1 MNIGQEVFA
10 LDIGT
15 RTVVGLV
22 VRKQEKGYKILAHK
36 VMEHKGRAMYD
47 GQIHDIEAVSDSVR
61 QIKET
66 LEGMLGRKLE
76 RAAVAAAGRA
86 LYTVESVA
94 QKNTSPFMEI
104 TREDVDSLQAD
115 ALANA
120 IKSLS
125 GKNASEAFTDYHC
138 VGYSII
144 KWFLED
150 EELNNLIGQ
159 KGRSISVKIVA
170 TFLPRSVVESLLT
183 VLKRCGLELLSI
195 TLEPIAA
202 GAVVVLPGMRK
213 LNIALVDIGAGTS
226 DIAISRD
233 GSIFAYGM
241 VPMAGDEITEK
252 ICEVYL
258 LDFNEGERVKR
269 ELLTKEKV
277 CFQDILGQNHELAT
291 KDILEAIKTS
301 VYQLSSEIARKILE
315 LNGKAPAAV
324 ICVGGGSLMPGLT
337 ECIAAQLDLSKD
349 RVGIR
354 RREGITFVEGE
365 EELSGPFAVT
375 PVGIAV
381 NALEGTTLSFINVK
395 VNDIKVNIL
404 GQDKPTVLKALLHAG
419 ITPAQIFGMPGM
431 ALTFR
436 INGELRVVKGKMAKP
451 AEIMING
458 RRAGLDAEISD
469 GDAISFIPAVDG
481 EPARAKVADIIKN
494 EDKINIRINGRD
506 ISINPDIF
514 IDGRP
519 IAPEEEIMDNA
530 SITVREKNLILSDIF
545 NIISFK
551 PEGMAGKLVMKING
565 NEAGF
570 TSPVKS
576 GDDIEIY
583 WKNIPS

>member
-1 MNIGQEVFA
+1 MKIGQEVFA

-22 VRKQEKGYKILAHK
+22 VRKQEKGYEILAHK
-36 VMEHKGRAMYD
+36 VLEHKGRAMYD
-47 GQIHDIEAVSDSVR
+47 GQIHDVEAVAGSVR
-61 QIKET
+61 QIKES
-66 LEGMLGRKLE
+66 LESIMGRKLE

-86 LYTVESVA
+86 LYTVEAVA
-94 QKNTSPFMEI
+94 GKNTSPFVEI
-104 TREDVDSLQAD
+104 TREDIDCLKAD

-120 IKSLS
+120 IKSIS
-125 GKNASEAFTDYHC
+125 GKNASDAFADYHC
-138 VGYSII
+138 VGYSIV

-150 EELNNLIGQ
+150 EELDNLVGQ

-183 VLKRCGLELLSI
+183 VLKRCGLELYSI

-202 GAVVVLPGMRK
+202 GSVVILPGMRK

-252 ICEVYL
+252 ICETYL

-269 ELLTKEKV
+269 ELLTKGKV
-277 CFQDILGQNHELAT
+277 CFQDILGQNHELDT
-291 KDILEAIKTS
+291 KDILEAVKTS
-301 VYQLSSEIARKILE
+301 TYQLSSEIAQKILG

-324 ICVGGGSLMPGLT
+324 ICVGGGSLMPGLA
-337 ECIAAQLDLSKD
+337 ECIAAQLDLPKD

-354 RREGITFVEGE
+354 SRENIAFVGGQ

-395 VNDIKVNIL
+395 VNDIAVNIL

-419 ITPAQIFGMPGM
+419 FTPAQIFGIPGM
-431 ALTFR
+431 ALTFKL
-436 INGELRVVKGKMAKP
+436 NGDLKVVKGKMAKP

-458 RRAGLDAEISD
+458 KKTGLDAVISD
-469 GDAISFIPAVDG
+469 GDVIAFKPAVDG
-481 EPARAKVADIIKN
+481 EPGRAKVGDFIN
-494 EDKINIRINGRD
+494 DDDKINIKINGRD
-506 ISINPDIF
+506 FCINPDII
-514 IDGRP
+514 IDGKP
-519 IAPEEEIMDNA
+519 VTPEEDIMDNA
-530 SITVREKNLILSDIF
+530 SITLRIKKLILSDIF

-565 NEAGF
+565 CDAGF
-570 TSPVKS
+570 ASPVQN
-576 GDDIEIY
+576 GDEIDIY